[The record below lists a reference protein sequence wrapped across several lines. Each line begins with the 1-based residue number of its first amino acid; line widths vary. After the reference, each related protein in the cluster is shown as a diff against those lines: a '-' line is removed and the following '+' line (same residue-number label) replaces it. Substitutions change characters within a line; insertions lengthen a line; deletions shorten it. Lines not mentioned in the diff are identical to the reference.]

1 MRVEF
6 LPPYS
11 PDYNPIELA
20 FSVIKRRLRRDERL
34 VAPLWRQVDDTNVY
48 THLYHVI
55 YSITA
60 QDAHSFFHHCQYI

>member
-20 FSVIKRRLRRDERL
+20 FSLIKQRLRRNECL
-34 VAPLWRQVDDTNVY
+34 LGSVWREADDTNVY
-48 THLYHVI
+48 AHLYQVV
-55 YSITA
+55 YSITSHEA
-60 QDAHSFFHHCQYI
+60 YSFFHHCQ